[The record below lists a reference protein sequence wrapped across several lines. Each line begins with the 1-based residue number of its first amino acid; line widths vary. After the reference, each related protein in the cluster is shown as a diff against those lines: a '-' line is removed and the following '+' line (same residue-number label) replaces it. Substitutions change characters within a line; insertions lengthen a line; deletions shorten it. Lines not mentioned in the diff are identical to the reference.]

1 MIVKF
6 KYYLCLEICFF
17 ELLTSKIM
25 KKIFLLIFAGFLFL
39 HSWGQTR
46 DVSGIVVSE
55 NGFPIK
61 NIKLSVVDIPVSAKT
76 NKSGRFLLK
85 KVQSEDTIV
94 VHIGKK
100 SYVKIHLA
108 DFDSLKIVLSDKM
121 VSIHDGENAP
131 IMAPIQEAVSN
142 MHETRSVSVITSK
155 MIERRSLLSIAD
167 AIKNMAPG
175 VNVVNGG
182 SGELIVTMRG
192 IKSFT
197 LPQNALI
204 ILDGMETT
212 FDQANAISVHE
223 VDNIEINKDGIG
235 YGVKGANGVV
245 IINLKK

>member
-1 MIVKF
+1 
-6 KYYLCLEICFF
+6 
-17 ELLTSKIM
+17 M
-25 KKIFLLIFAGFLFL
+25 KKFFLLVLAGFLFL
-39 HSWGQTR
+39 HSWGQAR
-46 DVSGIVVSE
+46 NVPGIVVSE
-55 NGFPIK
+55 NGFPVK
-61 NIKLSVVDIPVSAKT
+61 NIKLSVVDVPVSAKT
-76 NKSGRFLLK
+76 NKNGKFLLK
-85 KVQSEDTIV
+85 KVQSEDTVV
-94 VHIGKK
+94 VHISKK
-100 SYVKIHLA
+100 SYAKIKLA

-121 VSIHDGENAP
+121 VAIHDGENAP
-131 IMAPIQEAVSN
+131 IMASIQEGVFNAY
-142 MHETRSVSVITSK
+142 ETRSVSVITSK
-155 MIERRSLLSIAD
+155 MIERRSVLSIAD
-167 AIKNMAPG
+167 AIKTMAPG

-204 ILDGMETT
+204 ILDGMETS

>member
-1 MIVKF
+1 
-6 KYYLCLEICFF
+6 
-17 ELLTSKIM
+17 M

-39 HSWGQTR
+39 NSWGQTR
-46 DVSGIVVSE
+46 DVPGIVISE
-55 NGFPIK
+55 NGFPVK

-76 NKSGRFLLK
+76 NKNGRFLLK

-94 VHIGKK
+94 VHVSKK
-100 SYVKIHLA
+100 SYVKINLA

-121 VSIHDGENAP
+121 VAIHDGENAP
-131 IMAPIQEAVSN
+131 IMAPIQDAVFDAY
-142 MHETRSVSVITSK
+142 ETRSISVITSK
-155 MIERRSLLSIAD
+155 MIERRSVLSIAD
-167 AIKNMAPG
+167 AIKSMAPG

-204 ILDGMETT
+204 VLDGMETT